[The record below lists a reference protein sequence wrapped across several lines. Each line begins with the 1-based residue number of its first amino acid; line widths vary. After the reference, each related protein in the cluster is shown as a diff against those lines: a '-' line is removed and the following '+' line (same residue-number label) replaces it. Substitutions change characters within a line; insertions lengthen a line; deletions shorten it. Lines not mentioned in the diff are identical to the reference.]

1 MLSLDD
7 HAIVD
12 GAGDPKSLAD
22 LKVGDPVAV
31 EWTRQADGTLLAT
44 AIVRLWPGGTR
55 APCSTASTGRCRS
68 GAAMPMPHVLARY
81 HLRSCSLRV
90 WATSSGGSTGSA
102 GKSTAQEIHGAGVSW
117 GGFPSPEPRPATK
130 RLICRLGPGANRR
143 PMINTLLR
151 LLRLFPYLCGGHR
164 HLALEN
170 VALHHQLAA
179 YTRTLSRPM
188 LRSSD
193 RLQCSRK
200 RRRCQRRTVSRA
212 TATRTARHPVHM
224 LDRQAGALVAIAQ
237 EVARRGGVRDGLH
250 DRLGRP
256 VRARVLD
263 HVEGDDGP
271 AMVGAHGSW
280 RSAAE

>member
-1 MLSLDD
+1 M
-7 HAIVD
+7 I
-12 GAGDPKSLAD
+12 
-22 LKVGDPVAV
+22 
-31 EWTRQADGTLLAT
+31 TTLL
-44 AIVRLWPGGTR
+44 
-55 APCSTASTGRCRS
+55 
-68 GAAMPMPHVLARY
+68 H
-81 HLRSCSLRV
+81 
-90 WATSSGGSTGSA
+90 
-102 GKSTAQEIHGAGVSW
+102 
-117 GGFPSPEPRPATK
+117 
-130 RLICRLGPGANRR
+130 
-143 PMINTLLR
+143 LLR
-151 LLRLFPYLCGGHR
+151 LVPFLYGGHR
-164 HLALEN
+164 QLALEN
-170 VALHHQLAA
+170 LALRQQLAV
-179 YTRTLSRPM
+179 YKKTVNRPM

-224 LDRQAGALVAIAQ
+224 LDGQAGDLVAIAE

-256 VRARVLD
+256 GRARVLD